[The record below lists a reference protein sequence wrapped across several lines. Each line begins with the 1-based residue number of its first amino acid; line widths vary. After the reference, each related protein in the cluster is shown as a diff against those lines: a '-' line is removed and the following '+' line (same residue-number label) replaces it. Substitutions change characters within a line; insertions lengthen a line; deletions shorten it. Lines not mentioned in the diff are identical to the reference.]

1 MQRLARTIAV
11 AVALL
16 LLLVFG
22 LPRLLGGSTKTTPG
36 RGASAATG
44 AAGATTPAPAL
55 SASPS
60 SPAVVGPP
68 PSLTVT
74 TLPTGLPAAL
84 SREQVQPSGSNL
96 LILGGL
102 TGNTS
107 SASVQVFNPISDTV
121 GPGGTLAV
129 ATHDAASARLTN
141 GTTLIFGGGEATTI
155 DTVQAF
161 ASTGGRTIGH
171 LPQPRSDL
179 QAATIAGKVYLLGGY
194 NGQAD
199 QPDVLETADGVTFKL
214 LTVLPLPVRYAGIGV
229 VGNTIYLVG
238 GEHNGVQTNAIQA
251 VDVGAATATVVSH
264 LPVALSH
271 ESVFVLGSS
280 LFLAGGRSGTTTRFQ
295 VDAVNPQ
302 TGGLTRAGALTQPIA
317 DAGLGQLGQTVYLI
331 GGETPAQLRTIVRIS
346 PVTG

>member
-1 MQRLARTIAV
+1 M
-11 AVALL
+11 
-16 LLLVFG
+16 
-22 LPRLLGGSTKTTPG
+22 
-36 RGASAATG
+36 ATSPS
-44 AAGATTPAPAL
+44 TPAPAL
-55 SASPS
+55 SPSPS
-60 SPAVVGPP
+60 PLSAVGPP

-102 TGNTS
+102 TGSTS
-107 SASVQVFNPISDTV
+107 SAAVQVFNPISDTV
-121 GPGGTLAV
+121 GPAGTLAV
-129 ATHDAASARLTN
+129 ATHDAASAHLAD
-141 GTTLIFGGGEATTI
+141 GTDLLFGGGEATTI

-161 ASTGGRTIGH
+161 ATTGGRTVGH

-179 QAATIAGKVYLLGGY
+179 EAATIAGKVYLLGGY

-199 QPDVLETADGVTFKL
+199 QPDILETTDGVTFKL
-214 LTVLPLPVRYAGIGV
+214 LTTLPLPVRYAGIGV
-229 VGNTIYLVG
+229 VGNTIFLVG
-238 GEHNGVQTNAIQA
+238 GEHNGAQTNAIQA
-251 VDVGAATATVVSH
+251 VDVQAATATVISH

-271 ESVFVLGSS
+271 ESAFVLGGS
-280 LFLAGGRSGTTTRFQ
+280 LFVAGGRSGATTRFQ
-295 VDAVNPQ
+295 VDAVSPH

-317 DAGLGQLGQTVYLI
+317 DAGIGQLGQTVYLI